1 MYVHTGEL
9 LGQPSR
15 KPAAPD
21 LPDWARI
28 YLKTVRR
35 MSLDKLAPYV
45 ALFETITFHPY
56 PLISNQELG
65 KVFDKLLSTNTN
77 ENIDPG
83 SMFLSELERIRDAR
97 LFQHPSFSKLHEN
110 HRKLWQDALIGFT
123 QLKPKDLETI
133 LIEWI
138 LRPPDYL
145 PGGGAMYRG
154 SPLWKLGK
162 RFVQDKLPKELS
174 TRVIKSPWYMQ
185 DAIFIQLGLDLQRMA
200 DTHQKQDANFRK
212 KVDLERKA
220 RVKRPKTS
228 KP

>member
-138 LRPPDYL
+138 LRPSDIL
-145 PGGGAMYRG
+145 PSGGAVVRG

-174 TRVIKSPWYMQ
+174 TRVTKSPWYMQ

-220 RVKRPKTS
+220 RVKGPKTS

>member
-1 MYVHTGEL
+1 MYVQTGEL
-9 LGQPSR
+9 LGQPPR

-35 MSLDKLAPYV
+35 SSLDNLAPYV

-56 PLISNQELG
+56 PLISSQELG
-65 KVFDKLLSTNTN
+65 KVFDKLIETNTN
-77 ENIDPG
+77 ANIDLG

-123 QLKPKDLETI
+123 QFKPKDLEII

-138 LRPPDYL
+138 LRPPDSL

-174 TRVIKSPWYMQ
+174 TRVTKSPWYMQ

-212 KVDLERKA
+212 KVDFKRKA
-220 RVKRPKTS
+220 KAKRPKPS
-228 KP
+228 K